1 MKLRHLTAL
10 HLPLLCTPALAAD
23 LNVKITLP
31 QLDVAAYHRPYVAVW
46 LEGADQKIAANLS
59 VWYDLKK
66 KDNGGA
72 KWLPDIRQW
81 WRKGGRDLQLPLDGV
96 TGATRGAG
104 DHSLEFAS
112 AKSPLDKL
120 PAGEYQ
126 LVVEAAREAGG
137 REVVRVPFK
146 WPPQFQSNK
155 GGSIEPVTV
164 KGKEEITSVS
174 LQIK

>member
-10 HLPLLCTPALAAD
+10 SIPLLGAPAFAAD
-23 LNVKITLP
+23 LSVKITLP

-46 LEGADQKIAANLS
+46 LEGADQKVVGNLS

-66 KDNGGA
+66 KENGGA
-72 KWLPDIRQW
+72 KWLPDLRQW
-81 WRKGGRDLQLPLDGV
+81 WRKGGRDLQVPADGV
-96 TGATRGAG
+96 TGATRGPG
-104 DHSLEFAS
+104 DHALDFS
-112 AKSPLDKL
+112 AAKAPLDKL

-137 REVVRVPFK
+137 REVVRVPFQ
-146 WPPQFQSNK
+146 WSPSSK

-164 KGKEEITSVS
+164 NGKEEITSVS